1 MMTLAIPWYYIDFRL
16 NNFSIHI
23 SHEQVFLHSHFE
35 PQVDSALF
43 WHLQDKKLHHLE
55 ANSKLFITFI
65 RTIQTIFSII
75 EL

>member
-43 WHLQDKKLHHLE
+43 WHLQDKKLHH
-55 ANSKLFITFI
+55 
-65 RTIQTIFSII
+65 
-75 EL
+75 